1 MGGVTYITGGVTY
14 ITHRIGSRVGDMIGF
29 RVGLLTRSL
38 RSLVAGRAGGQNCG
52 MKMRKSIACD
62 YAMCYNDIAMDKND
76 NTRACTVYRLSQSII
91 G

>member
-1 MGGVTYITGGVTY
+1 
-14 ITHRIGSRVGDMIGF
+14 MIGF

-62 YAMCYNDIAMDKND
+62 YAMCYNDIAMDK
-76 NTRACTVYRLSQSII
+76 TIIREHVPSTVYRKVLLGRRYLLSRKEKQNEKQQTHHS
-91 G
+91 